1 MDCYLVGGAVRDM
14 LLGLKVAD
22 RDFVV
27 VGATAQSMGRLGFL
41 PVGSEFPIFLHPKTK
56 EEYAL
61 ARTERKI
68 AKGYKGFAFRADP
81 SITLEEDLKRRDL
94 TINAMAVDS
103 RALAPFSPESARHPV
118 GHCAGAGSDA
128 CAEIPGIDPDSAD
141 LIDPYGGLEDLRR
154 GVLRHV
160 SEAFREDP
168 VRALRCARFAARF
181 GFEADPETLGLIRDM
196 AEAGEIDALTPER
209 ARKEL
214 DSGLMTGWPS
224 EMFRLLDRSG
234 ALERV
239 FPEIAALRGAPNPW
253 QDAGLGPQEADAFA
267 CAMGALD
274 AGAEL
279 GLSAEQ
285 RHALLTLFFASR
297 QDVERF
303 CARTRAS
310 ARQKKFAL
318 AVRQNAPLLLDP
330 GRRDGEQ
337 ALSCLRSLNARHDA
351 TDLMLAIDC
360 VDAAARLNAETALRL
375 CPSFSPDALGAEP
388 VAEPGAMRL
397 GRSAPQVGEPG
408 RLGRRRLG
416 AIEFPLD
423 SAPAQKARRI
433 EERQRRL
440 RARRER
446 GDAPRSPLAQAAAL
460 SWLRAKDAIAA
471 LNFSDLEQNTRE
483 QKAAAS
489 AEIRRRSQRA
499 AELALKSPAPGE
511 AGGIATALGA
521 GSGRPQGSEKKGE
534 AGQGLGGARL

>member
-103 RALAPFSPESARHPV
+103 RSLAPFSPESARAPV

-214 DSGLMTGWPS
+214 DSGLMTGRPS

-253 QDAGLGPQEADAFA
+253 QDAGLGPQRADAFA

-285 RHALLTLFFASR
+285 RLAPRRRALLRPHPGVGAAKEIRPRRAPKRPPVAGSR
-297 QDVERF
+297 P
-303 CARTRAS
+303 ARRRAS
-310 ARQKKFAL
+310 PVLPAL
-318 AVRQNAPLLLDP
+318 
-330 GRRDGEQ
+330 
-337 ALSCLRSLNARHDA
+337 
-351 TDLMLAIDC
+351 
-360 VDAAARLNAETALRL
+360 
-375 CPSFSPDALGAEP
+375 
-388 VAEPGAMRL
+388 
-397 GRSAPQVGEPG
+397 PQ
-408 RLGRRRLG
+408 R
-416 AIEFPLD
+416 
-423 SAPAQKARRI
+423 PA
-433 EERQRRL
+433 
-440 RARRER
+440 
-446 GDAPRSPLAQAAAL
+446 
-460 SWLRAKDAIAA
+460 
-471 LNFSDLEQNTRE
+471 
-483 QKAAAS
+483 
-489 AEIRRRSQRA
+489 
-499 AELALKSPAPGE
+499 
-511 AGGIATALGA
+511 
-521 GSGRPQGSEKKGE
+521 
-534 AGQGLGGARL
+534 